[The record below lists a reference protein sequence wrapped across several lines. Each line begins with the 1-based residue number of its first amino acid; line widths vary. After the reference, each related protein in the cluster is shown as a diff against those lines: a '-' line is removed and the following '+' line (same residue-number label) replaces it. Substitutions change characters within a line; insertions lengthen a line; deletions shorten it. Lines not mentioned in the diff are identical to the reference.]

1 MHAQVS
7 NTDAYGMHGI
17 AKVERLMLEHHKTGR
32 PTFGLAR
39 PQREGA
45 APLVRF
51 HSNFDPVE
59 WGRR

>member
-1 MHAQVS
+1 
-7 NTDAYGMHGI
+7 MHGI